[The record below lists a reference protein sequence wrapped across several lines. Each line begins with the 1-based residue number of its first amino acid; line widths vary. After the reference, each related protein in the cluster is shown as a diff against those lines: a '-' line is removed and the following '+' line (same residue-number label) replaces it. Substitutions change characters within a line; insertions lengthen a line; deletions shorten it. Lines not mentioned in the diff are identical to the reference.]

1 LEASF
6 SKQTNTK
13 SLKLRLFLISKMFQ
27 LQLKLRRSGIPS
39 GAQVDC
45 RNPEAM
51 EGLQI
56 LHPCILDTGNPCRY
70 DVVAEVNL

>member
-1 LEASF
+1 
-6 SKQTNTK
+6 
-13 SLKLRLFLISKMFQ
+13 MFQ